1 MFSMI
6 FFFKRGN
13 LDSSDQ
19 SQKKIHFDFIFVDE
33 EDFEKYKPDSFAGL
47 VKHFRKHK
55 DSSI

>member
-1 MFSMI
+1 MI